1 MKASIRLV
9 RDACFLALAFA
20 GGYLTSQALTDRVEP
35 PPRTVADAV
44 VPAGAAT
51 ELRDALLL
59 ADGFERTAEVS
70 RVLAPLGPDALP
82 SVRAAYDSVVLD
94 LGDVE
99 LIQLVEWWGRFDPPA
114 AFAWARENRIGW
126 HPATLS
132 AIARVWAR
140 VDPAA
145 ASQAVRTVSDPSGP
159 LFAASLQGLVRG
171 WDESGQPGLVEFLL
185 AAVAESGEAY
195 AQAVDSLAR
204 ARILRE
210 GPAAATAWA
219 DALPDTDYGGPTP
232 FKAFATQRVAGMLAE
247 TDDPLRAAQ
256 WVAEKRARGQDYGL
270 GPLLKVCVAWA
281 TRDPEA
287 ALRWLRALPP
297 GSDVPTLVQE
307 TFRRW
312 FVRDPEAASRW
323 LEAQRPDPWLDPAI
337 ATVAQRKTLESFETA
352 MDWGKRIQDVDLHD
366 KTVGKIALAWL
377 RKSPAE
383 ADAWLASAELSES
396 ARRHIATLR
405 ELRIERTKAAMDSRG
420 AQGRSAPAPAPL
432 DPMAPTESGAAA
444 GAALQDR

>member
-1 MKASIRLV
+1 
-9 RDACFLALAFA
+9 
-20 GGYLTSQALTDRVEP
+20 
-35 PPRTVADAV
+35 
-44 VPAGAAT
+44 
-51 ELRDALLL
+51 
-59 ADGFERTAEVS
+59 
-70 RVLAPLGPDALP
+70 
-82 SVRAAYDSVVLD
+82 
-94 LGDVE
+94 
-99 LIQLVEWWGRFDPPA
+99 
-114 AFAWARENRIGW
+114 
-126 HPATLS
+126 
-132 AIARVWAR
+132 

-159 LFAASLQGLVRG
+159 LFAASLLGLVRG
-171 WDESGQPGLVEFLL
+171 WDESGQPGLADFLL

-210 GPAAATAWA
+210 GPAAATAWV
-219 DALPDTDYGGPTP
+219 DALPDVDDGGPTP

-247 TDDPLRAAQ
+247 TDDPLRAAE
-256 WVAEKRARGQDYGL
+256 WVAEKRARGQEGQEYGL

-312 FVRDPEAASRW
+312 FVHDPEAASRW

-337 ATVAQRKTLESFETA
+337 AIIAQRKTLESFETA
-352 MDWGKRIQDVDLHD
+352 MDWGKRIQDVELHD

-383 ADAWLASAELSES
+383 AEAWLASAELSES
-396 ARRHIATLR
+396 ARRHIEKLR
-405 ELRIERTKAAMDSRG
+405 EVRIEQPKAAAMNSRG
-420 AQGRSAPAPAPL
+420 MPGRSAPAPL